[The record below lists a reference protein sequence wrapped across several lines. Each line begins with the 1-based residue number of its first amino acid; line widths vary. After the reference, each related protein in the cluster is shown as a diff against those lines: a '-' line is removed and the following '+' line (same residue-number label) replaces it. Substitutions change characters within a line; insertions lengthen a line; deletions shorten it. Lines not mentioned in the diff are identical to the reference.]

1 MCRKVVDFVESK
13 HRICKNS
20 VKVVIS
26 NKLLVVC
33 ICFCFCFQEQ
43 EVIEEEY
50 TVHIHRQPGMGL
62 GISIAGGKGSTPF
75 KGEDEVNTLF
85 KHSDFESLHI
95 CKDKSRQKT

>member
-1 MCRKVVDFVESK
+1 MWCA
-13 HRICKNS
+13 S
-20 VKVVIS
+20 VTV
-26 NKLLVVC
+26 
-33 ICFCFCFQEQ
+33 FFQEQ

-85 KHSDFESLHI
+85 KHSDLEILHI
-95 CKDKSRQKT
+95 YKDKSQQKTGKLKHVIKTLRIVT